1 MPFGVPEIDVLE
13 ARRQLIDGADA
24 GSTPVLVDVREVG
37 EFVAVRVPGS
47 ALLPMS
53 TILPRLD
60 ELPRDRELLFICRS
74 GSRSGQVVGYLTANG
89 WTNVANV
96 GGGMIAWERAGLPV
110 RHGPPAPG
118 EGALPGR

>member
-1 MPFGVPEIDVLE
+1 MGPGVPQLDVLE
-13 ARRQLIDGADA
+13 VDRRLREGGAD
-24 GSTPVLVDVREVG
+24 GPLLVDVREVR
-37 EFVAVRVPGS
+37 EFVEVRAEGA

-74 GSRSGQVVGYLTANG
+74 GDRSGRVAAYLAGQG
-89 WTNVANV
+89 WPNVANV
-96 GGGMIAWERAGLPV
+96 AGGMLAWERAGLPV
-110 RHGPPAPG
+110 RRGSPAPG